1 MGSLEGGSRMN
12 FTMIALFNV
21 LENIAIVA
29 GVTIATIHFERPA
42 LLWFLLLVVV
52 NQRTMRRKGEEA
64 EP

>member
-1 MGSLEGGSRMN
+1 MN

-29 GVTIATIHFERPA
+29 GVTIAAIHFERPS

-52 NQRTMRRKGEEA
+52 NQRTMRRKGEE
-64 EP
+64 PKS

>member
-1 MGSLEGGSRMN
+1 MN